1 MYNVHC
7 IIVLLL
13 YCIALYYCK
22 SAVYYRNLSFSISPI
37 PSAEELIFSPLYKV
51 MFLYHISHFFIYIK
65 RRMPLEE

>member
-7 IIVLLL
+7 ITVLLL

-51 MFLYHISHFFIYIK
+51 MFLYHISLTFLYI
-65 RRMPLEE
+65 